1 MGCVARRGGDRRR
14 CGYCLLEV
22 LADVLGR
29 RQVVLAD
36 AAVQLIS
43 QQGDGLAVIGDLRAQ
58 LRDRGV
64 PSVHRAAVRASR
76 SALQRAEGGG

>member
-29 RQVVLAD
+29 RQVVLAE
-36 AAVQLIS
+36 AA
-43 QQGDGLAVIGDLRAQ
+43 AT
-58 LRDRGV
+58 
-64 PSVHRAAVRASR
+64 AAAASAACV
-76 SALQRAEGGG
+76 ALS